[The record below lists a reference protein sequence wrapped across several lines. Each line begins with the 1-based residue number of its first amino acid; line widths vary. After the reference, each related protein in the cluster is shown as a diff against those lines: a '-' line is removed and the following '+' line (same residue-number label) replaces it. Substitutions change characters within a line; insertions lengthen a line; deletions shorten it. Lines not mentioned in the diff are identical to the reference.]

1 MKQLPSMSAMREANK
16 ARRAAGLAPRA
27 PQFTL
32 DEIGFDF
39 GLSGMQVSCLARV
52 HGGFPAHA
60 RPRNKNSG
68 VSAMYHKAPVVAW
81 LESIGRVRA

>member
-39 GLSGMQVSCLARV
+39 GLSGMQVSRLASA
-52 HGGFPAHA
+52 HGGFPERA
-60 RPRNKNSG
+60 RPRNQHSG
-68 VSAMYHKAPVVAW
+68 RPALYHKAPVVAW